1 MQSIFKA
8 ERAREIASAQL
19 MQAIILIIIMHLSL
33 QC

>member
-1 MQSIFKA
+1 MQNIFKA
-8 ERAREIASAQL
+8 ERIGYIASAQL